1 MYSLVVQALILM
13 GTSLL
18 GNLSPVLGYIVLVIT
33 PYFGFVAIGLS
44 GVQAVLRLL
53 MVLRVTIKLK
63 GL

>member
-1 MYSLVVQALILM
+1 M
-13 GTSLL
+13 GTSVL
-18 GNLSPVLGYIVLVIT
+18 GNLSPVLGYIVLFIT

-53 MVLRVTIKLK
+53 MVLRVTIKPR